1 MGRCFVLGTGD
12 LSVRPREGGNDAMKK
27 ILLLLVLAMF
37 VFTSAAALAADQF
50 FVIKDKNG
58 LCKVIKAKD
67 KTPTTIAGPF
77 KTKDEANKAKAEK
90 CPKPPPKE
98 KK

>member
-1 MGRCFVLGTGD
+1 
-12 LSVRPREGGNDAMKK
+12 MKK
-27 ILLLLVLAMF
+27 VLILLALALF

-50 FVIKDKNG
+50 FVVKDKNNV
-58 LCKVIKAKD
+58 CKVIKAKAS
-67 KTPTTIAGPF
+67 TPATVAGPF

-90 CPKPPPKE
+90 CPKPPAKE